1 MIYLVLHELQVIKKL
16 KKFVKK
22 ERKKDK
28 FVGLELFQ
36 AYHKLA
42 KTHHPDKNPESAEKV
57 EIYIE
62 IFKSNLFLV

>member
-28 FVGLELFQ
+28 FVGLELF
-36 AYHKLA
+36 
-42 KTHHPDKNPESAEKV
+42 
-57 EIYIE
+57 
-62 IFKSNLFLV
+62 